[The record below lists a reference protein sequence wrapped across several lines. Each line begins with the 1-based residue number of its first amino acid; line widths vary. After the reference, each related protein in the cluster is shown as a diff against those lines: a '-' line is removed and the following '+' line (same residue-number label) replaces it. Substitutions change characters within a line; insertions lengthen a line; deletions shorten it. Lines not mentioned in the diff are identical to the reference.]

1 MLLTKCD
8 NVCIDMFSFHSKVSC
23 RTQSSKAKTPIVKI
37 DDLSDGRETCP
48 VVLINEIS
56 DELPP
61 HLAYISSRNKAEDV
75 YINIDPGF
83 LVCCDCT
90 DNCQVEC
97 HDFLSLKLG
106 CYWEI

>member
-1 MLLTKCD
+1 
-8 NVCIDMFSFHSKVSC
+8 MFCFHSKISC
-23 RTQSSKAKTPIVKI
+23 RNVTLKSKTPKAQI

-48 VVLINEIS
+48 VVCINDVN

-61 HLAYISSRNKAEDV
+61 HVAYISSRNKAEDV

-90 DNCQVEC
+90 DNCQVREC
-97 HDFLSLKLG
+97 LILDP
-106 CYWEI
+106 